1 MFSDLVFP
9 KSDLPKTAIDIDVD
23 WEECIA
29 EVPPLLLGANDYRV
43 TNLKTG
49 ANSLMHDRVRK
60 LGLRMMRIR
69 YPHLS
74 SILTDSVTH
83 TWDEEALKETLDPF
97 FYGNAHLAL
106 NIPTWPAWMKQD
118 HNRLLDPSEYRN
130 YAQFCARLVGILN
143 LKLRLEIEYWEPLGT
158 LVTRY
163 QHADQLQELWKI
175 FNIVS
180 TAMRLKDPRIKI
192 GGPSSANYDTQIF
205 TSFLQYCRFNVDF
218 VCWNDYSFNSIYAPT
233 EKLMAATPD
242 YFQRVRTLQSMIRQA
257 IPNRHVS
264 LLLSEYNIDC
274 GNSQGKQDEHIGAV
288 WFASVMKHLVESG
301 LDMAAIS
308 KFKDATSGLIG
319 RDDRFRPIATVFVWL
334 HQYLM
339 GQVYA
344 TTSTQA
350 SVEVLATRQ
359 NNQNYRMLLIN
370 KSAND
375 EAVRLQP
382 REILMS
388 PQIEVLTLDRSG
400 IDRHYLPSIDLYRRD
415 WIVPAHSLRL
425 LLFTR

>member
-9 KSDLPKTAIDIDVD
+9 QSDIPGTVADIEVD
-23 WEECIA
+23 WEESIA

-74 SILTDSVTH
+74 SILTDSVTQ

-97 FYGNAHLAL
+97 FYGNTHLIL
-106 NIPTWPAWMKQD
+106 SIPTWPAWMKQN

-143 LKLRLEIEYWEPLGT
+143 LKLRLEIEYWEPLGA
-158 LVTRY
+158 LEARY
-163 QHADQLQELWKI
+163 QRADQLQELWKI

-192 GGPSSANYDTQIF
+192 GGPSSTNYDTQIA

-218 VCWNDYSFNSIYAPT
+218 VCWNDYSFNSIYEPT
-233 EKLMAATPD
+233 EKLLAATPD
-242 YFQRVRTLQSMIRQA
+242 YFQRVRTLQSLVRQY
-257 IPNRHVS
+257 IPNRRVP
-264 LLLSEYNIDC
+264 LLLSEYNIDY
-274 GNSQGKQDEHIGAV
+274 GSSHGRHDEHIGTV
-288 WFASVMKHLVESG
+288 WFASVIKHLIESG
-301 LDMAAIS
+301 LEMAAIS
-308 KFKDATSGLIG
+308 RFKDAANGLIG
-319 RDDRFRPIATVFVWL
+319 LDDRFRPMATVFVWL

-339 GQVYA
+339 GQVFA
-344 TTSTQA
+344 TTSTHPLI
-350 SVEVLATRQ
+350 EVLATRPDGR
-359 NNQNYRMLLIN
+359 NYRMLLIN
-370 KSAND
+370 KSASD
-375 EAVRLQP
+375 EIISLQP

-388 PQIEVLTLDRSG
+388 QQIEILTLDRSG
-400 IDRHYLPSIDLYRRD
+400 VDRHYLPSIDLYRRP
-415 WIVPAHSLRL
+415 WVLPAHSLRL